1 MKHDPA
7 HPFLS
12 PDAFAGLGALVS
24 DWRLIA
30 AELDAFRFDA
40 LPIDRDGKTHQ
51 DVFAEVAAHMQAGGA
66 YGWLQGWG
74 PTGANPDWTQLGLV
88 VEDQA
93 VPFLGGAFP
102 KTLALLR
109 GVPRIKV
116 AAFARLAPAT
126 FLPTHR
132 HPELRAEGLLQMHLT
147 LRAAER
153 GNYAYLNVGGVFR
166 QHVPGEGFVFDG
178 SHDHFAVNASDTD
191 RDILYLEFKPE
202 PSGG

>member
-1 MKHDPA
+1 MKHQPA
-7 HPFLS
+7 QTFLNPEPFE
-12 PDAFAGLGALVS
+12 GLGALVS
-24 DWRLIA
+24 DWHLIA

-40 LPIDRDGKTHQ
+40 LPIDRNGKTHEE
-51 DVFAEVAAHMQAGGA
+51 VFAEVAAHMQQGGV

-74 PTGANPDWTQLGLV
+74 PTGANPYWTQLGLM

-93 VPFLGGAFP
+93 VPFLGDAFP
-102 KTLALLR
+102 HTLARLR
-109 GVPRIKV
+109 AVPRVKV

-147 LRAAER
+147 LRAAEH
-153 GNYAYLNVGGVFR
+153 GNYAYLNVDGAFR

-178 SHDHFAVNASDTD
+178 SHDHFAVNASKKD
-191 RDILYLEFKPE
+191 RDILYLEFKP
-202 PSGG
+202 